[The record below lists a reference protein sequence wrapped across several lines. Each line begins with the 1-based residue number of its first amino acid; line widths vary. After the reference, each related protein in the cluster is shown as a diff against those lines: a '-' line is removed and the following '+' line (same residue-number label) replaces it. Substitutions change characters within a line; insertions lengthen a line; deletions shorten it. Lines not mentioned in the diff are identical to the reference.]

1 MKDSLRNDP
10 RYKSVKHE
18 DREIMFN
25 EYISELKFAEEEAE
39 RVARAKQEEQ
49 VANHFLLVFASPLSL
64 FFLVCVCGY
73 YRWLNVEVAICN
85 PTHEHARICPLMTQP
100 AHIVIWFDM
109 G

>member
-49 VANHFLLVFASPLSL
+49 VTNHFPSALCITTRFCSFLCVWLSL
-64 FFLVCVCGY
+64 V
-73 YRWLNVEVAICN
+73 VECN
-85 PTHEHARICPLMTQP
+85 DDAL
-100 AHIVIWFDM
+100 